1 MSSDSAAATLA
12 PLDERRRQHAVVSL
26 GLVIPVRQE
35 SDERLDRITR
45 LAQRVFDAAWTSI
58 TVLDDDR
65 AWFPS
70 AQGFDIEQMDREDTF
85 CDRTTRARQFTVVED
100 AAADPRFS
108 GLTAVREGGIRF
120 YAGVPLLDSQDNV
133 VGVFCL
139 YDTRVRALSAD
150 EEQTLRDLAAWA
162 QQELVTN
169 REMTRA
175 GQVQASMLPSRPIK
189 EGDWQVTGI
198 CLPAQA
204 VGGDLYDYALTGH
217 VLHLGLGDVMGKG
230 TGAAL
235 VGAGVRAAIRATH
248 ASVVEGTNLGTA
260 TTQVARSLVRD
271 LERAE
276 TFVTLFQAAID
287 LHHGVMRYVDA
298 GSGLCV
304 LLRRDGR
311 AELLSGEDRPLG
323 VFRDDRWSEHLVSLD
338 PGDRLLLFSDGVLDL
353 LDDPDDWVTEV
364 ALMMRTHADAGS
376 LLAELRRATRERL
389 QLDDV
394 TAVAVYCGDPV
405 G

>member
-58 TVLDDDR
+58 TVLDDDQ

-70 AQGFDIEQMDREDTF
+70 AQGFDIAQMDRDDTF
-85 CDRTTRARQFTVVED
+85 CDRTTRARQYTVVED
-100 AAADPRFS
+100 ATADPRFS
-108 GLTAVREGGIRF
+108 GLTAVREAGIRF

-139 YDTRVRALSAD
+139 YDTRVRGLSAE
-150 EEQTLRDLAAWA
+150 EEQTLKDLAVWA

-189 EGDWQVTGI
+189 EGEWQVTGI

-248 ASVVEGTNLGTA
+248 ASVVDGTNLGTA
-260 TTQVARSLVRD
+260 TTQVAQSLVRD

-287 LHHGVMRYVDA
+287 LRHGVMRYVDA

-323 VFRDDRWSEHLVSLD
+323 VFRDDRWSEHLVPLD

-376 LLAELRRATRERL
+376 LLAELRRATRETV

-394 TAVAVYCGDPV
+394 TAVAVYCGGPV